1 MNLFR
6 DYNLLARTGHDP
18 RNPLMLGVLNGVV
31 LDQIQME
38 RAGDVINKSII
49 KSCIYMLDGLYESN
63 AESPEQKLYNT
74 SFEEDF
80 LNVSR
85 DFYRAEGAKLLQDSD
100 AGGYCERT
108 MARLREEQDRC
119 RVNVVRFN
127 DAKDR
132 EGS

>member
-1 MNLFR
+1 
-6 DYNLLARTGHDP
+6 
-18 RNPLMLGVLNGVV
+18 MLGVLNGVV

-38 RAGDVINKSII
+38 RTGDVINKSII

-85 DFYRAEGAKLLQDSD
+85 DFYRAEG
-100 AGGYCERT
+100 
-108 MARLREEQDRC
+108 EQW
-119 RVNVVRFN
+119 RV
-127 DAKDR
+127 
-132 EGS
+132 